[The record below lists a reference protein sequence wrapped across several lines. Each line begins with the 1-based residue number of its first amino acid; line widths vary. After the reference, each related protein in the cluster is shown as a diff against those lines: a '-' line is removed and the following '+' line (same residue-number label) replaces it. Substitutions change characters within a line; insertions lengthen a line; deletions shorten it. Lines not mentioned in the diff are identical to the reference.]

1 MIFPVS
7 VLPQH
12 GHSVSPF
19 RDFLPC
25 VLTPV
30 RAFLTLARALESG

>member
-7 VLPQH
+7 ARSQH
-12 GHSVSPF
+12 RHSVSPF

-25 VLTPV
+25 VLTLA
-30 RAFLTLARALESG
+30 RAFLTLARGMESG